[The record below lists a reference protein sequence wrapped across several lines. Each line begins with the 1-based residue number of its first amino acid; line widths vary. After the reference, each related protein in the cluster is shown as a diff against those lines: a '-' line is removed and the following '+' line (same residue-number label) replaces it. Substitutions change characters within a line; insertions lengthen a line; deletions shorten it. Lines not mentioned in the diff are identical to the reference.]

1 MKKVSILI
9 PCYNAEKFVAETLDC
24 CLKQTYKNVEVVL
37 VDDGSEDRSYDIA
50 KTFESEEIRVFKQPN
65 SGACHARNFAF
76 EKSSGDYIIY
86 LDADDIINPEFVE
99 EHIRSI
105 EDVSSKSVSFGV
117 WDRFREHTNES
128 LFFLLGI
135 YKDYDSA
142 FQLLLDMWVSG
153 DMLACTCYMTPRE
166 LIAES
171 GGWDETV
178 LKNQDGE
185 FFARVLMLADKAVF
199 VPKSRIY
206 YRTGEYLTVS
216 KASSEKK
223 VASMLDTFVSYKNHA
238 LVREDS
244 KRVRE
249 ALSINF
255 TLFMYLYGNRFPKL
269 YKRAK
274 EEIKALGVGYILK
287 NEPPRVISLC
297 KVIGFNHF
305 MFLRRILFN
314 R

>member
-1 MKKVSILI
+1 
-9 PCYNAEKFVAETLDC
+9 
-24 CLKQTYKNVEVVL
+24 
-37 VDDGSEDRSYDIA
+37 
-50 KTFESEEIRVFKQPN
+50 
-65 SGACHARNFAF
+65 
-76 EKSSGDYIIY
+76 
-86 LDADDIINPEFVE
+86 
-99 EHIRSI
+99 
-105 EDVSSKSVSFGV
+105 
-117 WDRFREHTNES
+117 
-128 LFFLLGI
+128 
-135 YKDYDSA
+135 
-142 FQLLLDMWVSG
+142 
-153 DMLACTCYMTPRE
+153 
-166 LIAES
+166 
-171 GGWDETV
+171 
-178 LKNQDGE
+178 
-185 FFARVLMLADKAVF
+185 
-199 VPKSRIY
+199 
-206 YRTGEYLTVS
+206 
-216 KASSEKK
+216 
-223 VASMLDTFVSYKNHA
+223 MLDTFVSYKNHA

>member
-9 PCYNAEKFVAETLDC
+9 PCYNSENFVAETLSC
-24 CLKQTYKNVEVVL
+24 CLKQTYENVEVVL
-37 VDDGSEDRSYDIA
+37 VDDGSKDKSYDIA
-50 KTFESEEIRVFKQPN
+50 KTFESEKIRVFKQPN
-65 SGACHARNFAF
+65 LGACRARNFAF

-99 EHIRSI
+99 EHIRSA
-105 EDVSSKSVSFGV
+105 ENVSSRSISFGV
-117 WDRFREHTNES
+117 WDRFRQHIDES
-128 LFFLLGI
+128 LFPMLGI

-153 DMLACTCYMTPRE
+153 DMLACTCYMTPRA
-166 LIAES
+166 LVAES

-185 FFARVLMLADKAVF
+185 FFARVLMLADKAIF
-199 VPKSRIY
+199 VRKARMY
-206 YRTGEYLTVS
+206 YRTGDYLTVS

-249 ALSINF
+249 ALSTNF
-255 TLFMYLYGNRFPKL
+255 TLFIYLHGNQFPKL
-269 YKRAK
+269 YKRAV
-274 EEIKALGVGYILK
+274 EEIKTLGVGYILK
-287 NEPPRVISLC
+287 NEPKRVISFC

-305 MFLRRILFN
+305 MTIRRLLLRR
-314 R
+314 

>member
-117 WDRFREHTNES
+117 WDRFREHTNE
-128 LFFLLGI
+128 

-297 KVIGFNHF
+297 KVIG
-305 MFLRRILFN
+305 LRRILFN